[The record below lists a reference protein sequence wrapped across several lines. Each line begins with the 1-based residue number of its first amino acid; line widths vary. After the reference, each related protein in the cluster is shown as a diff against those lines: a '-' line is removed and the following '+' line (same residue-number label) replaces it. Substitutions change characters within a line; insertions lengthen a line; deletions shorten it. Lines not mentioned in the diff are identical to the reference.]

1 MPARAPGETVR
12 AIVQWMTRQPV
23 RRTLLV
29 GIDGGG
35 GAGKSTLAATVAEV
49 AVGVVNRSVS
59 IVHLDDFYL
68 PSRQR
73 PPIELHGIDVDLA
86 RLRRQVIDPL
96 RAGRIAR
103 YQRYDWP
110 TDALAEWYEVSPLQT
125 VILEGVGAAAESLR
139 DGLDLIV
146 WIDCPADVRLR
157 RGLAR
162 DGEQARAVWS
172 AKWLPTEEQYVAS
185 QHPDEAAHFR
195 VNGLLPYDSRS

>member
-1 MPARAPGETVR
+1 MPARAPGEAVR
-12 AIVQWMTRQPV
+12 AILQWLTRQPV

-35 GAGKSTLAATVAEV
+35 GAGKSTLAAAVAAGMV
-49 AVGVVNRSVS
+49 DRSVV

-68 PSRQR
+68 PSRER
-73 PPIELHGIDVDLA
+73 APIELHGIDVDLA

-96 RAGRIAR
+96 RAGKIAR

-110 TDALAEWYEVSPLQT
+110 TDARADWYEVSPVDV

-139 DGLDLIV
+139 DALDLIV

-172 AKWLPTEEQYVAS
+172 GKWLPAEEQYLAT

-195 VNGLLPYDSRS
+195 VDGLLPYDSPS